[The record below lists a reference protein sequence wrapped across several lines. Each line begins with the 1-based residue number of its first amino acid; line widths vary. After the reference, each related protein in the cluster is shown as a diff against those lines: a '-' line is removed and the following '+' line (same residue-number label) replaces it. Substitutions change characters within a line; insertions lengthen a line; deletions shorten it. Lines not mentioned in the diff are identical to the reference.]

1 MPKRLACGV
10 DSADGPFDHRL
21 RAFRSQGSMTSR
33 PEFDKETRPFRPT
46 NAIHGSGPPART
58 SQGRSLR
65 YRQAK
70 IIALLFGGYAA
81 CYFCRAD
88 LSVATP
94 LLVEE
99 LGKHGISHSE
109 AIVRIGAITSFGV
122 LAYALGKLF
131 LGGLGDFWGGRV
143 NFLIGLGGAT
153 VFTLLFASGGALPLF
168 TFAWLGNRLT
178 QSIAWA
184 GLIKVSS
191 KWFDFSSYGT
201 IIGILSLSYLIGDAL
216 ARQCMG
222 VMIQHGFG
230 WRALFYF
237 AAAVAGL
244 MLVANVF
251 LLRESRIQEGYDEA
265 KPNPLNLFAANESRP
280 VNVAALLRPLLHSR
294 AFVLV
299 CVLSLGCTIIRE
311 TFNTWTPVYLRDY
324 LGYSMSN
331 SAGMSAIF
339 PAVGAVSVL
348 ASGWLSDR
356 LGVNGRSL
364 ILFVGLAATAAALLA
379 LMSMQSS
386 SAGPLLPL
394 VAIGAIAFFLL
405 GPYSYLGGAFA
416 LDFGGKQAGAVSSGI
431 IDGVGYLG
439 GVLAGD
445 SVARLSVAFGWQG
458 VFLALAAISAL
469 AALGAGFLYALNART
484 AATAHHLP

>member
-1 MPKRLACGV
+1 
-10 DSADGPFDHRL
+10 
-21 RAFRSQGSMTSR
+21 MTR
-33 PEFDKETRPFRPT
+33 GPEF
-46 NAIHGSGPPART
+46 HSSQSGSAGKILGNDASDGNGPAARAR
-58 SQGRSLR
+58 QGRSLR
-65 YRQAK
+65 YRQAR
-70 IIALLFGGYAA
+70 IIVLLFGGYAA

-99 LGKHGISHSE
+99 LGTHGVSHAE
-109 AIVRIGAITSFGV
+109 AIVRVGAMTSFGV

-153 VFTLLFASGGALPLF
+153 VFTLLFASGAGLPLF
-168 TFAWLGNRLT
+168 TLAWLGNRLT

-201 IIGILSLSYLIGDAL
+201 IIGILSLSYLIGDAV

-237 AAAVAGL
+237 AAAVAGAL
-244 MLVANVF
+244 LLANVL
-251 LLRESRIQEGYDEA
+251 LLRESRTQEGFDEA

-280 VNVAALLRPLLHSR
+280 VNVAALLRPLLRSR

-331 SAGMSAIF
+331 SASMSAIF

-356 LGVNGRSL
+356 LGMNGRSL
-364 ILFVGLAATAAALLA
+364 LLFLGLLATAAALLA
-379 LMSMQSS
+379 LMSTRSS

-394 VAIGAIAFFLL
+394 VVIGAIAFCLL

-445 SVARLSVAFGWQG
+445 SVARVSVAFGWQG
-458 VFLALAAISAL
+458 VFVALAAISAL
-469 AALGAGFLYALNART
+469 AAFGAGFLYALNARA
-484 AATAHHLP
+484 AATGHHLP